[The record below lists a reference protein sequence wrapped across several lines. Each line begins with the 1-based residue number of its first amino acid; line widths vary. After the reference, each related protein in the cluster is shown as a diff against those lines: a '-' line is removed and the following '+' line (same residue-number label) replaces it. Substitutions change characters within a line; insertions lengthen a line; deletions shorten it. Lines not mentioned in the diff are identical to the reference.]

1 MANSETVYIKV
12 DRNVEVV
19 KPEVTLGDV
28 VQMECPNPAIVPR
41 LKSLKLLTFHHTD
54 DKHQNRVAVSIL
66 KVIERIHEEC
76 PNVDVQNLGE
86 TDFIITYEEQQTAG
100 GAVYYVKLAAVVVIS
115 FMGAAFS
122 IMAFN
127 NDVDTSKLFS
137 QIYELLTGQKSDGFT
152 ILELTY
158 SIGLVIGILT
168 FFNHFGKKKFTVDPT
183 PMEIEMRLY
192 ENDIQTTL
200 IETYSRKEKELDVGA
215 NSTGSHR
222 T

>member
-1 MANSETVYIKV
+1 MAGSETVYIKA
-12 DRNVEVV
+12 DRDVEVT

-28 VQMECPNPAIVPR
+28 IQMECPNPAIIPR

-54 DKHQNRVAVSIL
+54 DKHQNRVAISIL

-86 TDFIITYEEQQTAG
+86 TDFIVTYEEQKSAG
-100 GAVYYVKLAAVVVIS
+100 GAVHYTKLAAVVMIS

-137 QIYELLTGQKSDGFT
+137 QIYEVPLYRGRLDGLDDAAGQPLSDRDTG
-152 ILELTY
+152 
-158 SIGLVIGILT
+158 
-168 FFNHFGKKKFTVDPT
+168 
-183 PMEIEMRLY
+183 
-192 ENDIQTTL
+192 
-200 IETYSRKEKELDVGA
+200 
-215 NSTGSHR
+215 HR
-222 T
+222 RNTAPEPCKRRRV

>member
-137 QIYELLTGQKSDGFT
+137 QIYELLTGQVHDSGTDLFHRAGHRDSDLFQ
-152 ILELTY
+152 
-158 SIGLVIGILT
+158 S
-168 FFNHFGKKKFTVDPT
+168 FWQK
-183 PMEIEMRLY
+183 EIYR
-192 ENDIQTTL
+192 
-200 IETYSRKEKELDVGA
+200 
-215 NSTGSHR
+215 GSDAYGD
-222 T
+222 

>member
-1 MANSETVYIKV
+1 
-12 DRNVEVV
+12 
-19 KPEVTLGDV
+19 
-28 VQMECPNPAIVPR
+28 
-41 LKSLKLLTFHHTD
+41 
-54 DKHQNRVAVSIL
+54 
-66 KVIERIHEEC
+66 
-76 PNVDVQNLGE
+76 
-86 TDFIITYEEQQTAG
+86 
-100 GAVYYVKLAAVVVIS
+100 
-115 FMGAAFS
+115 
-122 IMAFN
+122 MAFN

-200 IETYSRKEKELDVGA
+200 IETYSRKEKELDVG
-215 NSTGSHR
+215 TGSNGGHR